1 MRYKYL
7 LVPMGLDPHRNKP
20 HIWSAIASGAASLL
34 SSFVNNEMQKETN
47 QQMIDNQWQMFRAQN
62 ERQDYLN
69 ENQDLIKRNSLKRAG
84 MNVNA
89 EFGGYPNLNTNA
101 VSQPQ
106 LGVSQIDGATLA
118 NLMQQAPLIEA
129 QARKLNADAE
139 SQEILNEREHSIDK
153 GLRKY
158 VLDNLNTDNIVG
170 LDGTL
175 LDNVDVQGSA
185 KGINAGTFEAQKRIR
200 EYKSELL
207 QLDKNDV
214 KNVLDKLVSD
224 KQLKDNNVIKALQ
237 KMPYYDYLKLSRECA
252 VLLKEKDVQSN
263 LAKYYEAAAKNQDA
277 QAELSLL
284 EKDIQENTNIAEII
298 HRYLGD
304 GPLSDAA
311 MLLVTIF
318 GAVTGQMHFGYNRSK
333 SNSTSKSESNVTSN
347 SHSTSNNVSHV
358 HTYKHD

>member
-1 MRYKYL
+1 
-7 LVPMGLDPHRNKP
+7 MGLDAHRYKP
-20 HIWSAIASGAASLL
+20 LFWGAIASGASSLIG
-34 SSFVNNEMQKETN
+34 SFVNNEMQKETN

-69 ENQDLIKRNSLKRAG
+69 DNQDLIKRNSLKKAG

-101 VSQPQ
+101 ISQPQ
-106 LGVSQIDGATLA
+106 LGSPQMDGATLA

-129 QARKLNADAE
+129 QTRQINADAE
-139 SQEILNEREHSIDK
+139 RQEILNAREHSIDS

-158 VLDNLNTDNIVG
+158 ILDNLNTDAIDD

-175 LDNVDVQGSA
+175 LDNVDVQGNA
-185 KGINAGTFEAQKRIR
+185 KGLNAGTFEAQKRIR

-214 KNVLDKLVSD
+214 KNIFDKLVTD
-224 KQLKDNNVIKALQ
+224 AQLKDDKVIKAVR

-252 VLLKEKDVQSN
+252 LLLKEKDVQVALSG
-263 LAKYYEAAAKNQDA
+263 YYKAAAKNQDA

-284 EKDIQENTNIAEII
+284 EREIQENTNIAEII
-298 HRYLGD
+298 HKYLGD
-304 GPLSDAA
+304 GPISDAA
-311 MLLVTIF
+311 MLLVTVF
-318 GAVTGQMHFGYNRSK
+318 GAVTGQMHFGYNRS
-333 SNSTSKSESNVTSN
+333 SSRSSSTS
-347 SHSTSNNVSHV
+347 
-358 HTYKHD
+358 D